1 MKYTGWAVLV
11 VGLLIGLFGLFAFT
25 PAETPVNTPGAE
37 ATTPTGQPFPM
48 GPVLLGFSA
57 LAMAAGLGMLLFGG
71 SGVIKTRNPA
81 VRN

>member
-1 MKYTGWAVLV
+1 MKYTGWAVLI
-11 VGLLIGLFGLFAFT
+11 VGILIGLFGLFGLSPTQASGSDT
-25 PAETPVNTPGAE
+25 AAE

-48 GPVLLGFSA
+48 GMVLLAFSG
-57 LAMAAGLGMLLFGG
+57 LAVAAGLGMLLFGG